1 MKIRRRVHPRTVIP
15 TASMADIAMLLLI
28 FFLSTAIFRSQEAM
42 MVRLPGAFTGERIRR
57 EEAIGIWVGPDGRV
71 AFNDAAVPADRV
83 AEVLAGKLR
92 QNPGLTIALRADARV
107 PYRRVAEVLDQLKQ
121 ARAPRV
127 SFTTNRRET
136 P

>member
-1 MKIRRRVHPRTVIP
+1 VKVKRRVFPRNIIP

-28 FFLSTAIFRSQEAM
+28 FFLSTAIFRSQEALS
-42 MVRLPGAFTGERIRR
+42 VRLPGAFTGERIRR
-57 EEAIGIWVGPDGRV
+57 EDAIGIWIGPDGRV

-83 AEVLAGKLR
+83 GEILAGKLQ
-92 QNPGLTIALRADARV
+92 QNPRLTIALRADARV
-107 PYRRVAEVLDQLKQ
+107 PYERVVEVLDQLKE

-127 SFTTNRRET
+127 SFTTIRRET